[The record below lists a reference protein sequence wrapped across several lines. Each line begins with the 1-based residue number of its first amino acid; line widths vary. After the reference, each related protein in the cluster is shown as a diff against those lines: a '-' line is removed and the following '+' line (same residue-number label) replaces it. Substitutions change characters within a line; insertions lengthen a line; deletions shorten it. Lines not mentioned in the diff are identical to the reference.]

1 MRELLYKQLQNLE
14 NRGALYLICLMIIY
28 SPTEGGVEQVI
39 KETVAK
45 SAEGRCI
52 EGLCQGMEGSALGED
67 KQTNRQPSPHTVYT
81 LPFTL
86 PLYKVFLVLIPG
98 VRYLG

>member
-14 NRGALYLICLMIIY
+14 NRGALYLICLMIINFL
-28 SPTEGGVEQVI
+28 TEGGVEQVI
-39 KETVAK
+39 KIKKTVAK

-86 PLYKVFLVLIPG
+86 PL
-98 VRYLG
+98 